1 VAVAATC
8 LRAAAKGL
16 TGAEEI
22 DEDEEEA
29 GWLLAAEFLH
39 SIRWTLQKK

>member
-1 VAVAATC
+1 M
-8 LRAAAKGL
+8 RAAAKGL
-16 TGAEEI
+16 TGAEV
-22 DEDEEEA
+22 DEDEEDV

>member
-1 VAVAATC
+1 VGQEV
-8 LRAAAKGL
+8 
-16 TGAEEI
+16 
-22 DEDEEEA
+22 DEDEEDA